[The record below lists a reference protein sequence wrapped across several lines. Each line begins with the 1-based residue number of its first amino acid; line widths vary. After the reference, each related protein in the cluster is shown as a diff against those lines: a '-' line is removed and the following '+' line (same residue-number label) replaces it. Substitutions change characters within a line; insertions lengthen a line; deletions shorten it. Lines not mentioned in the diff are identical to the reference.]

1 MLSQTVLNVMARGIK
16 VKLLRGEDLEETL
29 STYVKLT
36 EEEKQQIREVIETEV
51 WHKFLW
57 TKARTPVNLFMG
69 WIAISR

>member
-51 WHKFLW
+51 
-57 TKARTPVNLFMG
+57 
-69 WIAISR
+69 